1 MILDRKEISP
11 LGTNEEGQ
19 RENGLGRE
27 SSPPPPPEKQ
37 QAASPEER
45 TIKL

>member
-11 LGTNEEGQ
+11 FGTNEEGQ
-19 RENGLGRE
+19 RGKGG
-27 SSPPPPPEKQ
+27 EKLLS
-37 QAASPEER
+37 AAPRKRLTVSPEER

>member
-11 LGTNEEGQ
+11 FGTNEEGQ
-19 RENGLGRE
+19 REKGLGRG
-27 SSPPPPPEKQ
+27 SSPLSAPNRQ
-37 QAASPEER
+37 LTASPEER